1 MTQFIKDCRHTSNR
15 ILFNR
20 ILWLILSQALL
31 KSSKK
36 TRIELLLPCVFE
48 NQQWNMLI
56 IAPTIEEVFNGVYL
70 GITMT

>member
-1 MTQFIKDCRHTSNR
+1 MTKFIKDLSTLSNR

-48 NQQWNMLI
+48 NQQWNMLF